1 MSGGKTSRHVLICHL
16 CGESVPIKSNLAIV
30 EEIERLTSDTKPND
44 DPRCPTQGC
53 VNASVALFTGK
64 DHYYPHGKTHSG
76 SNRYKCRACGAT
88 FSVPAKSTYRQL
100 RPEINRDIFKLLVN
114 KVPMR
119 RICEISQI
127 RPTTLYGKI
136 DFLHQQC
143 VRFAHAHEQ
152 RLKEG
157 SSIRRLYLCVD
168 RQDYVFN
175 WGTQLD
181 RRNVVLRAVG
191 SADNDTGYV
200 FGTHLDYDSRLDAE
214 HVEREALAIGDY
226 DLPYGYRR
234 FARVWLQRDF
244 GDLIRSTENARHRLA
259 RAALRDQIK
268 TTYEVTEGRNDIEQ
282 DQVHGTETK
291 LPGRGM
297 QIHTEYTLYGHFFY
311 LKTLF
316 GGVEKLRFF
325 LDQEAGIRAA
335 CFAAFHDEI
344 HARRVDAFFVRINKD
359 MTVREKKLAK
369 AQSQVALNRALQA
382 NPGMTSSEVINLLT
396 QERIRQM
403 EPIGRWNDR
412 WLSHPFPDMSEPEKA
427 VCYLTDFGDYAADH
441 LARLYAKATL
451 HAIDRYFMQIRRRI
465 SLLERPI
472 STASANRTWHGYS
485 AYNPEVAAK
494 LLGIFRIFY
503 NYVLVGKDRKTPAMR
518 LGLTQGPIDMNTIIA
533 WR

>member
-181 RRNVVLRAVG
+181 RRNEVLRTVG

-214 HVEREALAIGDY
+214 HAERVGLAIGDTICLMGRRLQSGCSGFGP
-226 DLPYGYRR
+226 LPHGEC
-234 FARVWLQRDF
+234 Q
-244 GDLIRSTENARHRLA
+244 TKLA

-412 WLSHPFPDMSEPEKA
+412 WLSHPFPDMSEPESG
-427 VCYLTDFGDYAADH
+427 LLPD
-441 LARLYAKATL
+441 RL
-451 HAIDRYFMQIRRRI
+451 R
-465 SLLERPI
+465 
-472 STASANRTWHGYS
+472 
-485 AYNPEVAAK
+485 
-494 LLGIFRIFY
+494 
-503 NYVLVGKDRKTPAMR
+503 
-518 LGLTQGPIDMNTIIA
+518 
-533 WR
+533 